1 MLIGLFISSDEKKS
15 NDIVG
20 MLKSKFQGI
29 EFIVLKDLND
39 DLTMATLAKG
49 SFDKVIVY
57 VNAFS
62 GLKKDAI
69 LSELEA
75 LKAYK
80 ELRAKNVNIQIVDRV
95 NKSNNR
101 GVLEGAYRKLFGS
114 FVDCQYYL
122 KESFNGPILVELIR
136 DIDIGSDY
144 IDPQG
149 GPSKINSSM
158 VSALANESKTEP
170 KYTQTKAPEL
180 SKTSNRPNQVAD
192 RNAPTKEQA
201 PQVQKEQAVKPQ
213 EPQKKKK
220 KGFSLFGRKK
230 FNVVEPDLDKLD
242 TVENKETDE
251 KVVEKTLEEQ
261 KVEEPKIDKQEVE
274 AEPVKNK
281 VEEPKSDFTS
291 AIRGV
296 PDEEVSDFLY
306 GDLEEKEIESRKVY
320 PSKFKSVDSAVSRQP
335 EVVEEKRVNM
345 EFKDLN
351 NPFEST
357 NLFNIPT
364 ELSSEEALLNK
375 QMQLKELELKTR
387 MLEAQ
392 AKIKETELETTQ
404 RETLLSPA
412 RVKEERVTGY
422 INNNRGRAKII
433 LVTGLQSSGKTTSVK
448 LVGEI
453 LREVGYVIDLDLD
466 FENRTLSETFERLD
480 ENELT
485 RLGAFRSLRDTNDI
499 QKYIVPIDG
508 NLDVIGTYIN
518 LSEAEQNSLEKRL
531 DLALIQPMLRKLSN
545 SGVYGN
551 VVVDCPLEVLNGARE
566 LLDISDYVI
575 WTCRGSRHGIKSMVF
590 ELSKPIYDEFFFN
603 KLTVVLNGEQNQNV
617 VWKKFFNTSSMWNDD
632 ISDSLGA
639 IIPYIED
646 YDGYFWNDITG
657 LELSDFRTNILE
669 ILDLI

>member
-1 MLIGLFISSDEKKS
+1 MLIGLFISPDEKKS

-95 NKSNNR
+95 NKSSNR

-122 KESFNGPILVELIR
+122 KESFNGPILVELVR

-144 IDPQG
+144 IDPQN
-149 GPSKINSSM
+149 GPSKVNSSM

-170 KYTQTKAPEL
+170 KYTQSKAPEL
-180 SKTSNRPNQVAD
+180 PKTSSND
-192 RNAPTKEQA
+192 MPTKEMA
-201 PQVQKEQAVKPQ
+201 PQVQKEQEVKQ
-213 EPQKKKK
+213 QTPQKKKK

-242 TVENKETDE
+242 TVENNEDTKE
-251 KVVEKTLEEQ
+251 KVATQKPLEKQRTEEPKIEKQEVKEKPIEQ
-261 KVEEPKIDKQEVE
+261 KVEEQ
-274 AEPVKNK
+274 
-281 VEEPKSDFTS
+281 KSDFTS

-320 PSKFKSVDSAVSRQP
+320 PSKFKSVDSAVSRKP
-335 EVVEEKRVNM
+335 EVVEEKKVNM

-351 NPFEST
+351 SSFEST

-364 ELSSEEALLNK
+364 ELSSEEAILNK

-448 LVGEI
+448 LIGEI

-575 WTCRGSRHGIKSMVF
+575 WTCRGSRHGIKSMIS